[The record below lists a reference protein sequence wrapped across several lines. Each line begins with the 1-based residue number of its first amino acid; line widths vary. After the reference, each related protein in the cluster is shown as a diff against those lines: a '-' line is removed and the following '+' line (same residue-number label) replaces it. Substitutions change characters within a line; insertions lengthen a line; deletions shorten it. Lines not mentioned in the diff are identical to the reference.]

1 MKYKVIILNFLI
13 LIPTLGF
20 AEQISKIF
28 EADKI
33 KKIEVSN
40 GSGKVNI
47 VATKEK
53 QATVVADKI
62 RTSEK
67 CQIIIDLKGDL
78 LITKTESERGD
89 CEINFSII
97 APGIAQVDVEI
108 GSGDLDV
115 SNMQGATAFKTGS
128 GDININNSG
137 KRVSGKTGS
146 GDISINGVLT
156 SGDISTGSG
165 DIKINFPALPE
176 KGELE
181 VRTGSGDAILSFPEG
196 SSIETSLKSGSGGI
210 HNEIGDS
217 DNGKLKI
224 SMKSGSGDI
233 KIKNLKKQVQ
243 YFGLK

>member
-146 GDISINGVLT
+146 GD
-156 SGDISTGSG
+156 
-165 DIKINFPALPE
+165 
-176 KGELE
+176 
-181 VRTGSGDAILSFPEG
+181 AILSFPEG